1 MSKSSRDWY
10 HDTWRYERPGFVQD
24 IHTRPGLRREVLKAT
39 WFVFNQGT
47 SIRMLSDHL
56 VISERLEEKGRS
68 VLNVCDGEQIL
79 DLELQRNDTTE
90 ETAAFYDATRFHRIK
105 FEGAHE

>member
-1 MSKSSRDWY
+1 
-10 HDTWRYERPGFVQD
+10 
-24 IHTRPGLRREVLKAT
+24 
-39 WFVFNQGT
+39 
-47 SIRMLSDHL
+47 MLSDHL